1 MHFEMKFCWS
11 LLCFSVFFFEEIV
24 GIKNGEI
31 IYVTP
36 MQHHSCYTVLT
47 RSPGA
52 FCFFYF

>member
-31 IYVTP
+31 IFGTP

-52 FCFFYF
+52 FCFFI